1 MKQTLWTK
9 NFTIITLGTLISA
22 IGGVA
27 MQLALTLV
35 VFDET
40 ESTLLSGLF
49 AAASMVPGM
58 TLPILLAPLIDRCNR
73 KRVIVA
79 LDYVSAAIYLLIFL
93 YIRAFGFR
101 YGAYILFSFLCGSI
115 GAVYSITYSSW
126 YPDLIP
132 AGFEQKG
139 YSVSSFI
146 YPVTTTLVT
155 PLAAMAYSRWGVEYI
170 ILAEGILLA
179 VAATFESFI
188 TWQHTPVERK
198 QESLRERAKAYFRD
212 MTESF
217 RYLKQEKGIRNM
229 YIYMTITNAS
239 GNGNSLMTMAHFQSS
254 DILTTTMYSLLT
266 SAETI
271 GRTVGA
277 VVHYL
282 FKIPRNRRYWLT
294 VRVYMLYEICDGILL
309 FLAYPVMLVLRF
321 LCGFLGVNTATL
333 REAATQSYLPQ
344 DMRARINGLFNVL
357 MNMGMLLVQLLA
369 GALGEIFPYRYVAV
383 GFATVAFAC
392 ILIFI
397 VRNKEDVRK
406 IYEYERPVKNKTAE
420 A

>member
-1 MKQTLWTK
+1 MKPTLWTK

-27 MQLALTLV
+27 MQLALSLV
-35 VFDET
+35 VFDQT

-49 AAASMVPGM
+49 AAASMMPGM
-58 TLPILLAPLIDRCNR
+58 TLPVLLAPLIDRCNR
-73 KRVIVA
+73 KRMIVA
-79 LDYVSAAIYLLIFL
+79 LDYLNAAVFVLFFL
-93 YIRAFGFR
+93 YIRVFGFQ
-101 YGAYILFSFLCGSI
+101 YAAYIVFSFICGAI
-115 GAVYSITYSSW
+115 GSVYSITYSSW

-146 YPVTTTLVT
+146 YPITTTLVT
-155 PLAAMAYSRWGVEYI
+155 PLAAMVYERWGVEVI

-179 VAATFESFI
+179 LAATCEAMI
-188 TWQHTPVERK
+188 TWQHTPVEKTHEPLAVRT
-198 QESLRERAKAYFRD
+198 KAYFRD
-212 MTESF
+212 MTESI
-217 RYLKQEKGIRNM
+217 RYLRREKGIRNM
-229 YIYMTITNAS
+229 YTYMTITNAS
-239 GNGNSLMTMAHFQSS
+239 GNGNHLMTMAHFQSS
-254 DILTTTMYSLLT
+254 GVLTTTMFSLLT

-271 GRTVGA
+271 GRAVGA

-294 VRVYMLYEICDGILL
+294 VRVYMLYEICDGFLL
-309 FLAYPVMLVLRF
+309 FLTYPVMLVLKF

-333 REAATQSYLPQ
+333 REAATQSYLPS
-344 DMRARINGLFNVL
+344 DLRARINGLFNVL
-357 MNMGMLLVQLLA
+357 MNMGMVMVQLLA
-369 GALGEIFPYRYVAV
+369 GALGELFPYRYVTL
-383 GFATVAFAC
+383 GFASVAFAC

-406 IYEYERPVKNKTAE
+406 IYEYEKTAE
-420 A
+420 

>member
-1 MKQTLWTK
+1 MKQTLWTR
-9 NFTIITLGTLISA
+9 NFTIITLGTFISA

-49 AAASMVPGM
+49 AAASMLPGM
-58 TLPILLAPLIDRCNR
+58 TLPVLLAPLIDHCNR
-73 KRVIVA
+73 KRAIVS
-79 LDYVSAAIYLLIFL
+79 LDYVSAALYLLVFL
-93 YIRAFGFR
+93 YIQTFGFQ
-101 YGAYILFSFLCGSI
+101 YGAYVLFSFLFGGI
-115 GAVYSITYSSW
+115 GAVYSITYGSW

-155 PLAAMAYSRWGVEYI
+155 PLAAIAYSRWGIDYI
-170 ILAEGILLA
+170 ILTEGILLA
-179 VAATFESFI
+179 IAATFESMI
-188 TWQHTPVERK
+188 TWKHTPVKRSKTPLK
-198 QESLRERAKAYFRD
+198 QRAADYYHD

-254 DILTTTMYSLLT
+254 NVLTTTMYSLLT
-266 SAETI
+266 SVETI

-282 FKIPRNRRYWLT
+282 FKIPKNRRYRLT
-294 VRVYMLYEICDGILL
+294 VQVYMLYELCDGILL
-309 FLAYPVMLVLRF
+309 FLTYPVMLVLRF

-333 REAATQSYLPQ
+333 REAATQTYLPQ

-357 MNMGMLLVQLLA
+357 ISMGMAVVQLLA
-369 GALGEIFPYRYVAV
+369 GLLGELFPYRYVTL
-383 GFATVAFAC
+383 GFSCIAFAC

-406 IYEYERPVKNKTAE
+406 IYEYERPETENPA
-420 A
+420 

>member
-1 MKQTLWTK
+1 MKPTLWTR

-27 MQLALTLV
+27 MQLALSLV
-35 VFDET
+35 VFDQT
-40 ESTLLSGLF
+40 DSTLLSGLF
-49 AAASMVPGM
+49 AAASMLPGM

-73 KRVIVA
+73 KRMIVS
-79 LDYVSAAIYLLIFL
+79 LDYINAAAYLLIYL
-93 YIRAFGFR
+93 YIRASGFQ
-101 YGAYILFSFLCGSI
+101 YGAYILFSFICGAI
-115 GAVYSITYSSW
+115 GSVYSITYSSW

-146 YPVTTTLVT
+146 YPVTMTLVT
-155 PLAAMAYSRWGVEYI
+155 PLAAVVYDRWGIEVI
-170 ILAEGILLA
+170 MLAEGILLA
-179 VAATFESFI
+179 IAASFEAMI
-188 TWQHTPVERK
+188 TWQHTPAEK
-198 QESLRERAKAYFRD
+198 KRENFAIRMKKYFHD
-212 MTESF
+212 MTEGI
-217 RYLKQEKGIRNM
+217 RYLKKEKGIRNM
-229 YIYMTITNAS
+229 YTYMTITNGV
-239 GNGNSLMTMAHFQSS
+239 GNGGHLMVMAHFQSS
-254 DILTTTMYSLLT
+254 SILTTTMFSLLT
-266 SAETI
+266 SAETV
-271 GRTVGA
+271 GRAVGA

-294 VRVYMLYEICDGILL
+294 VRVYMLYEICDGALL
-309 FLAYPVMLVLRF
+309 FLAYPVMLVLKF

-357 MNMGMLLVQLLA
+357 MNMGIVLVQLLA
-369 GALGEIFPYRYVAV
+369 GVLGEIFPYRFVTL
-383 GFATVAFAC
+383 GFSTVAFIC

-406 IYEYERPVKNKTAE
+406 IYEYERTNE
-420 A
+420 

>member
-1 MKQTLWTK
+1 MKPTLWTR

-27 MQLALTLV
+27 MQLALSLV
-35 VFDET
+35 VFDQT

-58 TLPILLAPLIDRCNR
+58 TLPVLLAPLIDRCNR
-73 KRVIVA
+73 KRMIVF
-79 LDYVSAAIYLLIFL
+79 LDYLNAAVFGLFFL
-93 YIRAFGFR
+93 YIRTFGFQ
-101 YGAYILFSFLCGSI
+101 YGAYILFSFICGSI
-115 GAVYSITYSSW
+115 GSVYSITYSSW

-132 AGFEQKG
+132 LGFEQKG

-155 PLAAMAYSRWGVEYI
+155 PLAAVVYERWGVEII

-179 VAATFESFI
+179 VAATFEAMI
-188 TWQHTPVERK
+188 TWQHVPAEKKDDPISARM
-198 QESLRERAKAYFRD
+198 KAYFHD

-229 YIYMTITNAS
+229 YTYMTITNAS
-239 GNGNSLMTMAHFQSS
+239 GNGNYLMTMAHFQSS
-254 DILTTTMYSLLT
+254 GVLTTTMFSLLT
-266 SAETI
+266 SAETV
-271 GRTVGA
+271 GRAVGA

-294 VRVYMLYEICDGILL
+294 VRVYMLYEICDGVLL
-309 FLAYPVMLVLRF
+309 FLAYPVMLVLKF

-344 DMRARINGLFNVL
+344 DMRARINGLFQVL
-357 MNMGMLLVQLLA
+357 MNMGMVLVQLLA
-369 GALGEIFPYRYVAV
+369 GALGEIFPYRFVTL
-383 GFATVAFAC
+383 GFCACAFGC

-406 IYEYERPVKNKTAE
+406 IYEYEKPAE
-420 A
+420 

>member
-1 MKQTLWTK
+1 MKQTLWTR

-35 VFDET
+35 VFDQT

-58 TLPILLAPLIDRCNR
+58 TLPVLLAPLIDRCNR
-73 KRVIVA
+73 KRMIVS
-79 LDYVSAAIYLLIFL
+79 LDYINAVIYVLIFL
-93 YIRAFGFR
+93 YCRAFGFR
-101 YGAYILFSFLCGSI
+101 YGAYVLFSFIAGSI
-115 GAVYSITYSSW
+115 GSVYSITYSSW

-132 AGFEQKG
+132 VGFEQKG

-155 PLAAMAYSRWGVEYI
+155 PLAAIVYTRWGVECI
-170 ILAEGILLA
+170 ILTEGILLA
-179 VAATFESFI
+179 VAATFEAMI
-188 TWQHTPVERK
+188 TWQHTPVERNR
-198 QESLRERAKAYFRD
+198 ESLKIRTKRYFRE
-212 MTESF
+212 MTEGF

-229 YIYMTITNAS
+229 YIYMTITNAA

-254 DILTTTMYSLLT
+254 DVLTTTMYSLLT

-271 GRTVGA
+271 GRAVGA

-294 VRVYMLYEICDGILL
+294 VRVYMLYEICDGLLL

-321 LCGFLGVNTATL
+321 LCGFLGINTATL

-344 DMRARINGLFNVL
+344 DMRARINGLFQVL
-357 MNMGMLLVQLLA
+357 INMGMLLVQLLA
-369 GALGEIFPYRYVAV
+369 GALGELFPYRYVAL
-383 GFATVAFAC
+383 GFAGLAFAC

-406 IYEYERPVKNKTAE
+406 IYEYERVQNETAE
-420 A
+420 D

>member
-73 KRVIVA
+73 KRMIVS
-79 LDYVSAAIYLLIFL
+79 LDYINAAIYMLIFL
-93 YIRAFGFR
+93 YIRAHGFQ
-101 YGAYILFSFLCGSI
+101 YGAYILFSFICGSI

-132 AGFEQKG
+132 VGFEQKG

-146 YPVTTTLVT
+146 YPITTTLVT
-155 PLAAMAYSRWGVEYI
+155 PLAAIAYSRWGVEYI
-170 ILAEGILLA
+170 ILAEGVLLA

-188 TWQHTPVERK
+188 KWKHTPVERK
-198 QESLRERAKAYFRD
+198 QESLRERAKAYFYD

-229 YIYMTITNAS
+229 YIYMTITNAA

-254 DILTTTMYSLLT
+254 NILTTTMYSLLT

-294 VRVYMLYEICDGILL
+294 VRVYMLYEICDGVLL

-344 DMRARINGLFNVL
+344 DMRARINGLFHVL

-369 GALGEIFPYRYVAV
+369 GALGEMFSYRYVAL
-383 GFATVAFAC
+383 GFASVAFSC

-397 VRNKEDVRK
+397 VRNKKDVRK
-406 IYEYERPVKNKTAE
+406 IYEYERPIE
-420 A
+420 